1 MKNIFT
7 IAAALL
13 ATLFAASC
21 DPHKD
26 NIPETIPGLAQ
37 LHRVVLGRSGR
48 GAEALLLPQHTA
60 FDVDSYH
67 QGCSR
72 RQILKQQPLEVTY
85 NKPNVK
91 MYFFDGGGRF
101 AGYIIDKQHMMI
113 DGRNVYVMQL
123 FEVDEDGKVLLDEKG
138 EPLSTMIF
146 WKE

>member
-7 IAAALL
+7 VAAALL

-21 DPHKD
+21 HPHKD
-26 NIPETIPGLAQ
+26 NIPETMP
-37 LHRVVLGRSGR
+37 
-48 GAEALLLPQHTA
+48 
-60 FDVDSYH
+60 DSLNYTEWYSVG
-67 QGCSR
+67 QDGEQKLYYFLNIQPSMSTLTTKDAPEGK
-72 RQILKQQPLEVTY
+72 ILKQQPLEVTY